1 MKTFSRL
8 VHLALGWMKQK
19 TTLVLVTLLSW
30 TNAAWADAGSTAIGT
45 IAKTVRTYL
54 EPVQALM
61 YSIAAIVAVVG
72 AGTIFMKMQNGD
84 QDVKKTIMLVI
95 GGCIALVARATALP
109 SFFPG

>member
-1 MKTFSRL
+1 M
-8 VHLALGWMKQK
+8 LAVLLGWAQ
-19 TTLVLVTLLSW
+19 TAL
-30 TNAAWADAGSTAIGT
+30 ADAGSTAIGT
-45 IAKTVRTYL
+45 IAKTIRGYL
-54 EPVQALM
+54 TNVQALM

-95 GGCIALVARATALP
+95 GGCIALVALATALP